1 MDKAALDRYKR
12 LLETKL
18 EELKR
23 TVCRRDAIAVERSAD
38 LIDDLQSVVERE
50 RVITEIDHSSRLL
63 QDVKAALS
71 RIETGDYGFCQ
82 RCEEPISP
90 ARLNAVP
97 WTPFC
102 IHCQEEEDARR
113 GAERSLT
120 FHELL
125 MAA

>member
-18 EELKR
+18 EELKQ
-23 TVCRRDAIAVERSAD
+23 TVFRRDAIAVERSPD
-38 LIDDLQSVVERE
+38 ILDDLQSVVERE
-50 RVITEIDHSSRLL
+50 RVITEIDRSSRLL
-63 QDVKAALS
+63 QEVKAALS

-102 IHCQEEEDARR
+102 IHCQEAEDARR
-113 GAERSLT
+113 SAESRPA